1 MTHPIPTAAIILAA
15 GRGTRMKSE
24 LPKVMHQVAGRAMV
38 GHVMYAALEA
48 GCAPLTLVVAPG
60 MHAVRSYASAVEESV
75 RFAVQEEPL
84 GTGHAVLAARETLK
98 DFEGNL
104 LVLYGDTPLITPATL
119 AQLNDTLNDNPRTA
133 VVVLGFT
140 PEEPGAYGRLILA
153 ADGTLERIV
162 EARDASAHEAQ
173 VHLCNS
179 GVMALRGSVAWDLM
193 ARIDNKNAKQE
204 YYLTDI
210 VALARKAGFT
220 ARVVEGDATEVLG
233 VNARGELAGAEA
245 AMQARLR
252 AEHMENGA
260 TLRLPETVYF
270 SADTRLGQ
278 DVIIE
283 PYVFFGTDVAVGNGA
298 TIRAYSHL
306 EGAVVGEGAVIGPF
320 ARIRPGTNLGEK
332 VKIGNFVEIKKSEI
346 AAGAKIS
353 HLSYIGD
360 ATVGEDANIGAGTIT
375 CNYDGYHKHRTI
387 IEREAFIGSNT
398 ALVAPVTVGEG
409 AIVAAGS
416 VITKD
421 IAPDALA
428 LSRTRQEQKEDWA
441 KAFRDRQ
448 KRQSG
453 TD

>member
-38 GHVMYAALEA
+38 GHVMYAAIDA

-75 RFAVQEEPL
+75 RFALQEEPL

-104 LVLYGDTPLITPATL
+104 LVLYGDTPLITAATL
-119 AQLNDTLNDNPRTA
+119 ARLNDTLNDDPRTA

-140 PEEPGAYGRLILA
+140 PEDPGAYGRLMLA

-179 GVMALRGSVAWDLM
+179 GVMALRGSVAWELM
-193 ARIDNKNAKQE
+193 GRIDNKNAKQE

-233 VNARGELAGAEA
+233 VNARGELAAAEA

-298 TIRAYSHL
+298 MIRAYSHL
-306 EGAVVGEGAVIGPF
+306 EGTVVGEKAVVGPF
-320 ARIRPGTNLGEK
+320 ARLRPGTNLGEK
-332 VKIGNFVEIKKSEI
+332 AKIGNFVEIKKSEI

-360 ATVGEDANIGAGTIT
+360 ASVGEDANIGAGTIT
-375 CNYDGYHKHRTI
+375 CNYDGYRKHRTTI
-387 IEREAFIGSNT
+387 GREAFIGSNT

-428 LSRTRQEQKEDWA
+428 LSRTRQEQKVDWA

-448 KRQSG
+448 ERQSG